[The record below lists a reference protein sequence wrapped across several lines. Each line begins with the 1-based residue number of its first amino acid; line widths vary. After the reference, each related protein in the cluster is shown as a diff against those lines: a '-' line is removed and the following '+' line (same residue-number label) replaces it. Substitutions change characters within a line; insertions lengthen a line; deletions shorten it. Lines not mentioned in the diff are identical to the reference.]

1 MGLKIAIVGAGA
13 VGAQVGGFMAKQG
26 EDVTFIDGWPEHV
39 EKMRSDG
46 LHLTGVTEAEEFT
59 VPVNAMHFAD
69 VQSLSKG
76 RPIDI
81 AFVCMKSYETKM
93 ATYLIKPY
101 LAPDGFVVSLQNC
114 MNEEFIA
121 GIVGWGKVVGC
132 IAAKISV
139 ELRGP
144 AHVNR
149 NVPVH
154 GNAHTVFRAGEVHGE
169 ETERTRQVARLCGY
183 TDSSMVTTNI
193 WGERWSKLCLNGS
206 SNGVSASTGLG
217 GAAIAA
223 DPHLRDV
230 KMKLISECIRVGR
243 ASGFK
248 LEKLGGLESDVY
260 VAAADGDSEAR
271 QTVEDNYIT
280 TAGKG
285 NPNARPS
292 MGQDMMKGRR
302 TEIDYM
308 NGLVVQKGWET
319 GIATPVNEAL
329 IAAVKKVERGE
340 TAASPELLAGI

>member
-1 MGLKIAIVGAGA
+1 MGPRIAIVGTGA
-13 VGAQVGGFMAKQG
+13 VGGQVGGHMVRGG
-26 EDVTFIDGWPEHV
+26 EDVVFVDGWPEHV
-39 EKMRSDG
+39 EKMRADG
-46 LHLTGVTEAEEFT
+46 LHLTGTTDAEECT
-59 VPVNAMHFAD
+59 VPVDALHFSD

-81 AFVCMKSYETKM
+81 AFVCMKSYETEM

-101 LAPDGFVVSLQNC
+101 LSANGFIVSLQNC

-144 AHVNR
+144 AHVHR

-169 ETERTRQVARLCGY
+169 ETPRTREVARLCGF
-183 TDSSMVTTNI
+183 TDSAMVTTNI
-193 WGERWSKLCLNGS
+193 WGERWSKLCLNASG
-206 SNGVSASTGLG
+206 NGVSASTGLG

-223 DPHLRDV
+223 DAHLRAV
-230 KMKLISECIRVGR
+230 KTKLAAECIRVGR

-248 LEKLGGLESDVY
+248 LEKLGGLDSNVY
-260 VAAADGDSEAR
+260 VAAADGDGEAR
-271 QTVEDNYIT
+271 KLIDDNLIT
-280 TAGKG
+280 TANKG
-285 NPNARPS
+285 NPDARPS

-308 NGLVVQKGWET
+308 NGLVVQKGKET
-319 GIATPVNEAL
+319 GIATPANEAL

-340 TAASPELLAGI
+340 ADANPSLLADI

>member
-1 MGLKIAIVGAGA
+1 
-13 VGAQVGGFMAKQG
+13 
-26 EDVTFIDGWPEHV
+26 
-39 EKMRSDG
+39 
-46 LHLTGVTEAEEFT
+46 
-59 VPVNAMHFAD
+59 
-69 VQSLSKG
+69 
-76 RPIDI
+76 
-81 AFVCMKSYETKM
+81 
-93 ATYLIKPY
+93 
-101 LAPDGFVVSLQNC
+101 

-193 WGERWSKLCLNGS
+193 WGERWSKLCLNASG
-206 SNGVSASTGLG
+206 NGVSASTGLG

-230 KMKLISECIRVGR
+230 KMKLMSECIRVGR

-260 VAAADGDSEAR
+260 VAAAEGDSEAR
-271 QTVEDNYIT
+271 SIVEDNLIT

-308 NGLVVQKGWET
+308 NGLVVQKGKEV
-319 GIATPVNEAL
+319 GIATPANEAL

-340 TAASPELLAGI
+340 IAARPDLLAGI